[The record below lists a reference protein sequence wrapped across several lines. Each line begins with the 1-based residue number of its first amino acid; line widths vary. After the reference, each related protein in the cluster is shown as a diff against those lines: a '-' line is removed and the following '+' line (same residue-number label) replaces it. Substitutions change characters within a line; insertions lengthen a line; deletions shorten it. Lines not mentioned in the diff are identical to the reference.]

1 MVSNKVV
8 IRFKDNRVLKGT
20 TSNFF
25 PNKDRFHLEQQN
37 GQRIEVRVEDLK
49 AIFFVKDFDGNK
61 DHKDNYG
68 DKVAGGGR
76 RISVK
81 FADGETIV
89 GYTLGYSVDRPGF
102 YLSPSDL
109 KANNE
114 RIFVVKSAAQK
125 IEML

>member
-37 GQRIEVRVEDLK
+37 GQRIEVRVEELK
-49 AIFFVKDFDGNK
+49 AIFFVRDFEGNK
-61 DHKDNYG
+61 DHKDQYG

-76 RISVK
+76 KISVK
-81 FADGETIV
+81 FTDGETIV
-89 GYTLGYSVDRPGF
+89 GYTLGYSADRPGF
-102 YLSPSDL
+102 YLSPADL

-114 RIFVVKSAAQK
+114 RIFVVKSATEK
-125 IEML
+125 IEIL

>member
-1 MVSNKVV
+1 MVSNRVV
-8 IRFKDNRVLKGT
+8 IRFKDNSVLKGT

-25 PNKDRFHLEQQN
+25 PNKDRFHLEQLN
-37 GQRIEVRVEDLK
+37 GQRIEVRIEELK

-61 DHKDNYG
+61 DRKDNYG

-76 RISVK
+76 KISVT
-81 FADGETIV
+81 FADGETIL
-89 GYTLGYSVDRPGF
+89 GYTLGYSEDRSGF
-102 YLSPSDL
+102 YLNPADL

-114 RIFVVKSAAQK
+114 RIFVVKSATQK